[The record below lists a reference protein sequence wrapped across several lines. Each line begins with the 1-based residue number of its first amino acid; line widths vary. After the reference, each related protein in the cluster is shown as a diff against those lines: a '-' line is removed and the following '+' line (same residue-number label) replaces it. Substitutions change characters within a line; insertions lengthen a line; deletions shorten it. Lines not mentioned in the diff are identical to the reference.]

1 MKDTKNV
8 GGTLEPTESVFIP
21 DVYYFPIQVSAELTD
36 IQGNLLGKILT
47 LIDALGLS
55 PKQEKATK
63 DLIRTYIKEQMIRTR
78 RGLDDRLATLFELG
92 MKPIDTKSHSSSDDS
107 FFTHGYRV
115 QHIYDSEESLEGD
128 GDGKIRI
135 GGVEI

>member
-1 MKDTKNV
+1 MKEWMIYV
-8 GGTLEPTESVFIP
+8 MAFIL
-21 DVYYFPIQVSAELTD
+21 VIGLTT
-36 IQGNLLGKILT
+36 IST
-47 LIDALGLS
+47 
-55 PKQEKATK
+55 
-63 DLIRTYIKEQMIRTR
+63 
-78 RGLDDRLATLFELG
+78 
-92 MKPIDTKSHSSSDDS
+92 IDTKSHSSSDDS